1 MFARTTRLELIIVIT
16 ALLLLWFCSRP
27 PTSGNAQ
34 TFLDATETSPSVPLP
49 GPSADSGDLPAS
61 QASVSP
67 PNPGTVEI
75 AATSPE
81 PAAPPP
87 PPQPRIRRIGV
98 VDARNCDKLNYKDV
112 MYGEITVRSVWDGQ
126 RFVPRKVC
134 IVRESDGSS
143 SVWTFDE
150 QDNIKLSEI
159 QETIDPTP

>member
-34 TFLDATETSPSVPLP
+34 TFLDTAPALRETPLP
-49 GPSADSGDLPAS
+49 TPPADSGNVPAS

-67 PNPGTVEI
+67 ADAGTVET
-75 AATSPE
+75 AATSLRTP
-81 PAAPPP
+81 APPTP
-87 PPQPRIRRIGV
+87 PEPRIRRIGI
-98 VDARNCDKLNYKDV
+98 VDARNCDKLDYKDV
-112 MYGEITVRSVWDGQ
+112 MYGEIAVRSVWDGQ

-150 QDNIKLSEI
+150 HDNIKLSEI
-159 QETIDPTP
+159 VETVEP

>member
-1 MFARTTRLELIIVIT
+1 MFARTTRLELIIVVT

-34 TFLDATETSPSVPLP
+34 TFLDTAPTSHATPFPAQP
-49 GPSADSGDLPAS
+49 ADSGSLTTP
-61 QASVSP
+61 QASAWP
-67 PNPGTVEI
+67 TDTRPAEAAAANPEMT
-75 AATSPE
+75 A
-81 PAAPPP
+81 
-87 PPQPRIRRIGV
+87 PPQPRIRRIGI

-112 MYGEITVRSVWDGQ
+112 MYGEIAVRSVWDGQ
-126 RFVPRKVC
+126 KFVPRKVC

-159 QETIDPTP
+159 QETIEPTP

>member
-34 TFLDATETSPSVPLP
+34 TFLGTAPTARETPLAEQP
-49 GPSADSGDLPAS
+49 ADSGSFTAS
-61 QASVSP
+61 QAFVSP
-67 PNPGTVEI
+67 AGAS
-75 AATSPE
+75 AAELAPASREPPE
-81 PAAPPP
+81 PPA
-87 PPQPRIRRIGV
+87 PPQPRMRRIGI

-112 MYGEITVRSVWDGQ
+112 MYGEVTVRSVWDGQ
-126 RFVPRKVC
+126 KFVPRKVC
-134 IVRESDGSS
+134 IVREKDGSS

-159 QETIDPTP
+159 EEPIETTP